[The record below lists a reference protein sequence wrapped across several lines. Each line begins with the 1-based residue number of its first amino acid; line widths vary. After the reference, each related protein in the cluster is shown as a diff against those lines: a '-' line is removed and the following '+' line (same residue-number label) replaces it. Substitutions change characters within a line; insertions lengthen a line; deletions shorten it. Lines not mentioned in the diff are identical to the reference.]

1 MFGVYIGYEGHDLVY
16 CLCRVGMIGLLFL
29 CVIRVHFYKRS

>member
-16 CLCRVGMIGLLFL
+16 CLCRVGNDKVSVYQVLYL
-29 CVIRVHFYKRS
+29 S